1 MFTISIHEK
10 KNSISINYAVTM
22 KRNFGCISSFF
33 RLFFSFFHFSLLLS
47 LSSSSVSIVVFLVPS
62 SIFFGAV
69 FERKSLFISSCLP
82 YLYTLIVYTRR
93 QVFFIVERRWKKIYL
108 LYTKFLLYFTFRCFF
123 SLVSER
129 EIWKHNFF
137 VLCVRNSALD
147 GLRDSSLSSF
157 FQLYVG
163 KKKFLYYVFSSL
175 FSTMKHSHENVKRFR
190 NIFYLFTSSVF
201 LSGSLVYKHIN
212 MLNPI
217 HIIFLFLK
225 DIYFCLFI
233 YLWIF
238 FYISSSYNIL
248 LLWENS
254 AFLSIDEKFL

>member
-1 MFTISIHEK
+1 MLASVYIIWICSFLFFYLSYTNHTKSIMIPFLYIAFTALHVQSYISWMFTISIHEK

-108 LYTKFLLYFTFRCFF
+108 LYTKFLLCFTFRCFF

-190 NIFYLFTSSVF
+190 NIF
-201 LSGSLVYKHIN
+201 
-212 MLNPI
+212 
-217 HIIFLFLK
+217 
-225 DIYFCLFI
+225 FI
-233 YLWIF
+233 YL
-238 FYISSSYNIL
+238 L
-248 LLWENS
+248 LLVFS
-254 AFLSIDEKFL
+254 LAP

>member
-1 MFTISIHEK
+1 MWMCRIFILIFCLLASVYIIWIYSFLFFYLSYTNHTKSIMIPFLYIAFTALHVQSYISRECSRFQYTRK

-108 LYTKFLLYFTFRCFF
+108 LYTKFLLCCTFRCFF

-129 EIWKHNFF
+129 EIWKHNFLF
-137 VLCVRNSALD
+137 CVWGIVR
-147 GLRDSSLSSF
+147 
-157 FQLYVG
+157 
-163 KKKFLYYVFSSL
+163 
-175 FSTMKHSHENVKRFR
+175 
-190 NIFYLFTSSVF
+190 
-201 LSGSLVYKHIN
+201 
-212 MLNPI
+212 
-217 HIIFLFLK
+217 
-225 DIYFCLFI
+225 
-233 YLWIF
+233 
-238 FYISSSYNIL
+238 
-248 LLWENS
+248 
-254 AFLSIDEKFL
+254 